1 MYQTLHQIC
10 ISELTV
16 LQLFQVYLGKQ
27 FVRFVKTRADL
38 FVLSFFQYLF
48 VFCQINYLCKYKPA
62 KTKQLACWYECS
74 AGK

>member
-10 ISELTV
+10 ISEFTV

-38 FVLSFFQYLF
+38 FVLSFFNIF
-48 VFCQINYLCKYKPA
+48 SFSVK
-62 KTKQLACWYECS
+62 
-74 AGK
+74 